1 MNIAYVYDAIY
12 PYVNG
17 GVEKR
22 IHELA
27 IRLVGRGHQVHLY
40 GMQFWEGEATFKKDG
55 VWYHGVAP
63 ARPFYTKG
71 RRSIIQPFYFAYGLG
86 RHLRSRDHDLID
98 CQNFPYIPSLVARW
112 AARRTPLIITWHEVW
127 GDYWYEYLGSFGI
140 IGKFLEKKTRS
151 LADRMIA
158 LSPMTFHALREQGT
172 PGGIDC
178 IPNGIDTRAIEAI
191 EPSGERSDI
200 IFTGR
205 LIKEKHPDLILRA
218 MAILREER
226 PELKAVIIGDGPER
240 ERLLEEAKRLGLEE
254 NVSFAGFLPTW
265 EAVIGMMKSSSV
277 FVLPSTREGFGIA
290 ALEAMVC
297 RLPVVTIN
305 HPQNAV
311 NDLIRGG
318 CGISCRL
325 DPGDCADAI
334 QTALVNAHTMGATGR
349 ERAGAYNWE
358 EIVDMLEE
366 TYQKTLEE
374 VKRA

>member
-1 MNIAYVYDAIY
+1 MNIAYIYDAIY

-40 GMQFWEGEATFKKDG
+40 GMQFWEAEPTLQKDG
-55 VWYHGVAP
+55 IWYHGVSL

-71 RRSIIQPFYFAYGLG
+71 RRSIIQPFYFAYNLG
-86 RHLRSRDHDLID
+86 KELRGSDHDLID
-98 CQNFPYIPSLVARW
+98 CQNFPYIPSFAARW
-112 AARRTPLIITWHEVW
+112 ATRKTPLIITWHEVW

-140 IGKFLEKKTRS
+140 IGKFLEKRAIG

-158 LSPMTFHALREQGT
+158 VSPMTKRALHELGA
-172 PGGIDC
+172 PGGINC

-191 EPSGERSDI
+191 EPSGERSNI
-200 IFTGR
+200 IFAGR

-218 MAILREER
+218 MSILREER
-226 PELKAVIIGDGPER
+226 PDLRAVFIGDGPER
-240 ERLLEEAKRLGLEE
+240 ERLLEERKRLGLEE
-254 NVSFAGFLPTW
+254 NVSFTGFLPTW
-265 EAVIGMMKSSSV
+265 EAVIGMMKASSV

-290 ALEAMVC
+290 ALEAMAC
-297 RLPVVTIN
+297 GLPVVTIN

-311 NDLIRGG
+311 NDLIKGG
-318 CGISCRL
+318 CGTSCPL
-325 DPGDCADAI
+325 DPGDLAEAI
-334 QTALVNAHTMGATGR
+334 ESALMNTDILGQAGR
-349 ERAGAYNWE
+349 ERAIAYDWDL
-358 EIVDMLEE
+358 IVDRIEE
-366 TYQKTLEE
+366 AYQKTIEE

>member
-1 MNIAYVYDAIY
+1 MNIAYIYDAIY

-27 IRLVGRGHQVHLY
+27 IRLVRRGHEVHLY
-40 GMQFWEGEATFKKDG
+40 GMHFWEGEATFEKEG
-55 VWYHGVAP
+55 IWYHGVSP
-63 ARPFYTKG
+63 AQPFYTKG
-71 RRSIIQPFYFAYGLG
+71 RRSMLQPLSFAYNLG
-86 RHLRSRDHDLID
+86 KELRCREHDLID
-98 CQNFPYIPSLVARW
+98 CQNFPYIPSFAARW
-112 AARRTPLIITWHEVW
+112 AARKTPLIITWHEIW
-127 GDYWYEYLGSFGI
+127 GEYWYQYLGSIGI
-140 IGKFLEKKTRS
+140 IGKFLEKKTLT

-158 LSPMTFHALREQGT
+158 VSPMTAHALREQGA
-172 PGGIDC
+172 PGEIAC
-178 IPNGIDTRAIEAI
+178 IPNGIDIQAIDAI
-191 EPSGERSDI
+191 EPSGKRSDI
-200 IFTGR
+200 IFAGR

-218 MAILREER
+218 MVILKEER
-226 PELKAVIIGDGPER
+226 ADLQAVFIGDGPER
-240 ERLLEEAKRLGLEE
+240 ERLLKETKRLGLEE
-254 NVSFAGFLPTW
+254 NVSFTGFLPSW

-290 ALEAMVC
+290 ALEAMAC
-297 RLPVVTIN
+297 GLPVITIN

-334 QTALVNAHTMGATGR
+334 QTALVNAHTMGTAGR
-349 ERAGAYNWE
+349 ESAGTYDWE
-358 EIVDMLEE
+358 EIVDMIEE
-366 TYQKTLEE
+366 IYQKTIEE